1 MIHLDHLAHNAH
13 LLRKLSGEKN
23 FFCPMVKAN
32 GYGHGD
38 VEVALRLEAEGIEHL
53 GVGLIEEGI
62 LLRQA
67 GVHCKILVYGTFEM
81 DGADAVLKYQLT
93 PVISL
98 WEQIHAL
105 EKAVEA
111 PVDVHLK
118 FDTGMNRLGF
128 RLDQADLLLEYFSKS
143 KVLRLKGLLTHLH
156 TGEDAHDPQGSSQ
169 HQLKLF
175 TEVEKK
181 FSGFHPLV
189 HALNSAAL
197 LGLSQQ
203 GPVKYGAR
211 PGLAIYGVSPFAEDF
226 QLKPVMSLRS
236 QVVRYHKVK
245 AGQSVSYSATWK
257 AQRDSL
263 IGVVPIG
270 YADGYHRLLSNRAKV
285 LVAGQKVP
293 QVGNVCMDYLM
304 VDLTDI
310 SHLHLDS
317 GPEEVTLFGHDGNGN
332 SISARELAE
341 KAQTIPWEI
350 LTSVGERVPRVTE
363 GLSYAHRKQAHEVH
377 L

>member
-1 MIHLDHLAHNAH
+1 MNLDNLAHNAQ
-13 LLRKLSGEKN
+13 LLRKLGGEKN

-32 GYGHGD
+32 AYGHGD
-38 VEVALRLEAEGIEHL
+38 IEIALRLEAEGVEHL

-81 DGADAVLKYQLT
+81 DGADAILKYQLT

-98 WEQIHAL
+98 WEQAHAL
-105 EKAVEA
+105 EKAAEA
-111 PVDVHLK
+111 PVDVHVK

-128 RLDQADLLLEYFSKS
+128 RLDQVSPLLEYFSKS
-143 KVLRLKGLLTHLH
+143 KILRLKGILTHLH

-169 HQLKLF
+169 QQLRLF
-175 TEVEKK
+175 SEVEKK
-181 FSGFHPLV
+181 FSPFHPVV

-197 LGLSQQ
+197 LSLSR
-203 GPVKYGAR
+203 KRSIKFGAR

-236 QVVRYHKVK
+236 QIVRYHKIQ
-245 AGQSVSYSATWK
+245 AGESVSYSAAWR

-270 YADGYHRLLSNRAKV
+270 YADGYHRLLSNRAQV

-293 QVGNVCMDYLM
+293 QVGNVCMDYIM
-304 VDLTDI
+304 IDVTGVP
-310 SHLHLDS
+310 HLHSDS
-317 GPEEVTLFGHDGNGN
+317 GPEEVTLLGHDGSGQW
-332 SISARELAE
+332 ITARELAE
-341 KAQTIPWEI
+341 QAQTIPWEI

-363 GLSYAHRKQAHEVH
+363 GLSYVHRKQAHEVH